1 MGPLA
6 GLRVIDMTSV
16 VMGPY
21 TTQLLGD
28 YGAEIIKVE
37 APEGDVVR
45 QVAPGRH
52 KGMGALFLNSNR
64 SKRSITLDLKHE
76 QGRDVLLRLVETADI
91 LVYNL
96 RPAAMGRLGLSYEAL
111 ATHNPRLIYAGVFGY
126 GQAGPYA
133 AKPAYDDL
141 IQGATTVPYL
151 FMRAGAEQP
160 LYMPNALSDR
170 IVALFALSAI
180 LAAVV
185 ERTSSGQ
192 GQRVDIPM
200 FECMVNFIMSDHL
213 GGLTFEPPLDGGGYA
228 RQLSPQRR
236 PYKTQDGY
244 ICTLLYTDAHW
255 ERFFAAVGQPDKLAK
270 DPRFTN
276 FSARMAHINDVYA
289 ELSDIVSQKTTKDWI
304 EIFEAADIPIMPMHD
319 FESLMQDPHLV
330 ATNYFAEVEHPT
342 EGMIREM
349 AVPTQFFRTPAQTQC
364 PAPMQ
369 GQDGDQILREVGY
382 NDIDIDALAAA
393 KAWKR
398 PAQETV

>member
-21 TTQLLGD
+21 TTQFLGD
-28 YGAEIIKVE
+28 YGADIIKVE

-64 SKRSITLDLKHE
+64 SKRSITLDLKHA
-76 QGRDVLLRLVETADI
+76 QGRAALLRLAEHADI
-91 LVYNL
+91 LVYNI
-96 RPAAMGRLGLSYEAL
+96 RPAAMARLGLSYEELSAR
-111 ATHNPRLIYAGVFGY
+111 NPRLIYAGVFGY
-126 GQAGPYA
+126 GQDGPYA

-141 IQGATTVPYL
+141 IQGAATVPYL
-151 FMRAGAEQP
+151 FLRAGAGQP
-160 LYMPNALSDR
+160 LYMPNAMSDR
-170 IVALFALSAI
+170 VVGLFALSAI
-180 LAAVV
+180 LAAIV
-185 ERTSSGQ
+185 ERTASGK

-213 GGLTFEPPLDGGGYA
+213 GGLTFEPPLDAGGYA

-255 ERFFAAVGQPDKLAK
+255 ERFFASVGQPDKLK
-270 DPRFTN
+270 QDHRFAN
-276 FSARMAHINDVYA
+276 FPARMTHIDEVYA
-289 ELSDIVSQKTTKDWI
+289 ELSEIISQKTTQDWI
-304 EIFEAADIPIMPMHD
+304 EIFESADIPIMKMND

-330 ATNYFAEVEHPT
+330 ATNYFSKIDHPT
-342 EGMIREM
+342 EGTIHEM
-349 AVPTQFFRTPAQTQC
+349 AVPTRFFRTPAQPQH
-364 PAPMQ
+364 PVPVQ
-369 GQDGDQILREVGY
+369 GQDGYDILREAGY
-382 NDIDIDALAAA
+382 TDADIESLAAA
-393 KAWKR
+393 KAWKK
-398 PAQETV
+398 PDQENI